1 MKVSPEEMLTCD
13 DEELLQSFKDIRAQ
27 GLVLG
32 LDLKQG
38 VLENNVLEGKSL
50 CIPTED
56 LEEMVVRKVCS
67 LALQV
72 RDKTSATNKRSFIP
86 EL

>member
-1 MKVSPEEMLTCD
+1 MLTCD

-56 LEEMVVRKVCS
+56 LEEMVVRKVRS

-72 RDKTSATNKRSFIP
+72 RNKTSAKN
-86 EL
+86 